1 MKNINTTSIK
11 TEHVHVRTKQ
21 AAMNLLMCILDEGEA
36 LHHDPYLSERAGY
49 CVFRVVE
56 NMEDKGTISDLGV
69 RYELNHPS
77 GCTTCIWWDEE

>member
-1 MKNINTTSIK
+1 MKNINTST

-21 AAMNLLMCILDEGEA
+21 AAMNLIICILDEGEA

-49 CVFRVVE
+49 RVYRIVKD
-56 NMEDKGTISDLGV
+56 MEDMGTISDLGV

-77 GCTTCIWWDEE
+77 GCTTCIWWDED